1 MKSKQHAAHLLTDIN
16 SVVSPIQR
24 NVRKADYSTMLL
36 NYSDHKSPF
45 LCMSVCLYSVGA
57 QLLVMPFKSLKILL
71 WSPLSNLYFKILGVT
86 KKNKNKTEVSIQED
100 RQPKNTLRKTWEN
113 TRTLCKHLSWRDL
126 QCLEHNSKT
135 NDPFRERF
143 QTAITWRA
151 FAGLTLRAHLWGKLF
166 PF

>member
-71 WSPLSNLYFKILGVT
+71 
-86 KKNKNKTEVSIQED
+86 
-100 RQPKNTLRKTWEN
+100 
-113 TRTLCKHLSWRDL
+113 
-126 QCLEHNSKT
+126 
-135 NDPFRERF
+135 
-143 QTAITWRA
+143 
-151 FAGLTLRAHLWGKLF
+151 
-166 PF
+166 